1 MQIGTYNKTQ
11 LAKMYK
17 VSYPTFKTWLKLVPD
32 LGLQPTQRILTP
44 KQVEKIF
51 KHHGEPE

>member
-1 MQIGTYNKTQ
+1 MKIGTYNKTQ
-11 LAKMYK
+11 LADMYH
-17 VSYPTFKTWLKLVPD
+17 VSYPTFKTWLKKVPD
-32 LGLQPTQRILTP
+32 LNLDPKQRLLTP